1 MGVSRRTKA
10 LFSMAIL
17 SVVTPATQA
26 APKSEPDEPEP
37 DELDPEPPD
46 AAPAFTRLAVQAVSK
61 KKERLMS
68 ARRNCERW
76 CLIDS
81 PTESSQRSRRS
92 FAAAS
97 WHASNSLYLRSV
109 YLGAHDTCRRGCVV
123 LFAAW
128 GSHAI
133 VVAAL

>member
-1 MGVSRRTKA
+1 
-10 LFSMAIL
+10 
-17 SVVTPATQA
+17 
-26 APKSEPDEPEP
+26 
-37 DELDPEPPD
+37 
-46 AAPAFTRLAVQAVSK
+46 
-61 KKERLMS
+61 MS
-68 ARRNCERW
+68 PRINRERW

-92 FAAAS
+92 FAAGS
-97 WHASNSLYLRSV
+97 WHASNSLYLRSFYLRSFYLRSFYLRSI
-109 YLGAHDTCRRGCVV
+109 YLGAHDACRRGCVV